1 MVKSDTLHR
10 NGNVSYATQK
20 WSSQICYTEMVKSDT
35 LHRNGKVRY
44 VTQKWSSQI
53 RYTSSIRYTYKTN
66 TIEY

>member
-35 LHRNGKVRY
+35 LHRNGQVRY
-44 VTQKWSSQI
+44 VTQKW
-53 RYTSSIRYTYKTN
+53 
-66 TIEY
+66 